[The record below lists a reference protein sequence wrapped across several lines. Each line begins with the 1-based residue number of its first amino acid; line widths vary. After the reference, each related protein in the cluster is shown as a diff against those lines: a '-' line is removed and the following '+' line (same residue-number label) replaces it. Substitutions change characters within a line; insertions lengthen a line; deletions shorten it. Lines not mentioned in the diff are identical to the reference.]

1 MLDKS
6 IISKCI
12 NGDRKAQETL
22 YNFYSSQMKGVCM
35 RYARSSFEAE
45 DLFQDAFIKIFK
57 NLQNYKGE
65 GSFDGWVRR
74 IVINTSI
81 DYYKKRMTQGDTVNY
96 DDVNE
101 NDIDS
106 KIELVN
112 EIDLEVLIKLLNE
125 LPNGYRMVLNLYAI
139 EGYSHKEIAEMLEV
153 SESTSKSQLI
163 KARKYFK
170 SLLQKNRINENGT
183 RAF

>member
-6 IISKCI
+6 IITKCI
-12 NGDRKAQETL
+12 KGDRKAQETL
-22 YNFYSSQMKGVCM
+22 YNFYSSKMKGVCL

-45 DLFQDAFIKIFK
+45 DLFQDAFVKIFK

-65 GSFDGWVRR
+65 GSFDGWIRR
-74 IVINTSI
+74 IVVNTSI

-96 DDVNE
+96 DDINE
-101 NDIDS
+101 SDIDS

-112 EIDLEVLIKLLNE
+112 DIDYETLLKLLNE

-139 EGYSHKEIAEMLEV
+139 EGYTHKEIAEILEV

-163 KARKYFK
+163 KARRYFK
-170 SLLQKNRINENGT
+170 ALLQKNRINENGT